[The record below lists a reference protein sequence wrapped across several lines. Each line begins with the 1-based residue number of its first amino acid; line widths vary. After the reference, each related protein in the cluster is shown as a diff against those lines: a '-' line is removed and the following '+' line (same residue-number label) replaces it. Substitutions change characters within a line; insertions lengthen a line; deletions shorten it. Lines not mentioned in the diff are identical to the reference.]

1 MRVIPSHLRNLPP
14 SFTLIFAQR
23 VCALVLFNE
32 DCSVARFLFVI
43 AAESTREKLLS
54 GFCAL
59 SARPNL
65 FYGQLLKSAR
75 RVRRLAQIVMHR
87 G

>member
-1 MRVIPSHLRNLPP
+1 MRVIPFDLRNSPP
-14 SFTLIFAQR
+14 SFTSILAQP

-32 DCSVARFLFVI
+32 DRSVARFFFVI
-43 AAESTREKLLS
+43 AAESTGEKLLS

-65 FYGQLLKSAR
+65 FYGQLLNNAR